1 MKTELL
7 HKLYEAAPILYG
19 MALKSPEW
27 KIGLPDDLFPFLFEL
42 SAQIEKFNRRY
53 RKRYVRVLKISIRE
67 TQLEFLTQRPVPAID
82 KLIAGARMKIRQY
95 RKGIRESYLERA
107 RTMHSTALFESCL
120 LPDWKRVMPDELS
133 TLRKI
138 LACAERFAISKGDW
152 LLVANWYRKVLR
164 DQENFQRC
172 SEISRKCE

>member
-7 HKLYEAAPILYG
+7 HKLYEVAPILYG
-19 MALKSPEW
+19 MVLKSPEW

-42 SAQIEKFNRRY
+42 SVQIEKFNRRY

-138 LACAERFAISKGDW
+138 LSYAERFAISKGDW

>member
-42 SAQIEKFNRRY
+42 SVQIEKFNRRY

-67 TQLEFLTQRPVPAID
+67 I
-82 KLIAGARMKIRQY
+82 G
-95 RKGIRESYLERA
+95 RA
-107 RTMHSTALFESCL
+107 H
-120 LPDWKRVMPDELS
+120 V
-133 TLRKI
+133 
-138 LACAERFAISKGDW
+138 
-152 LLVANWYRKVLR
+152 
-164 DQENFQRC
+164 
-172 SEISRKCE
+172 

>member
-1 MKTELL
+1 MKTELQ

-42 SAQIEKFNRRY
+42 SVRIEKFNRRY
-53 RKRYVRVLKISIRE
+53 RKRYVCVLKISIRE

-82 KLIAGARMKIRQY
+82 KLIAGTRMKIRQY

-138 LACAERFAISKGDW
+138 LSYAERFAISKGDW